1 MLQTLKSYSPQEA
14 AVILA
19 SVTRHLLPEEL
30 TEPTTHLTAVDD
42 NMRRRVLGE
51 IYQKLGV
58 SHEDKTQKSQARV
71 LNFIG
76 KEMSRAALAESDLR
90 EIENRVGQQGN
101 LRPDAYKVVLTS
113 KEEKAFHKYGIS
125 RAQIKTSV
133 NNADDF
139 QHLLPGL
146 FGPISN
152 DISLFVKSYPNE
164 DDPFTILVQAL
175 REGAKLTVQHA
186 FKIYHSDLYFDKRQ
200 EPLDLLLAFVDK
212 YGLRI
217 TVGDETGKFVMYK
230 RVLHQGSP
238 LRTKFFNFH
247 ADDEQPTAYRSG
259 FHVKFTENTTEVA
272 IGYVINETKY
282 LTDLK
287 KHK

>member
-19 SVTRHLLPEEL
+19 SVTRHLVPEEL
-30 TEPTTHLTAVDD
+30 TEPTTHLSAIDD
-42 NMRRRVLGE
+42 KIHRRVLGE
-51 IYQKLGV
+51 VYQKLGL

-71 LNFIG
+71 INYIG
-76 KEMSRAALAESDLR
+76 KELSRAALAESDLR

-101 LRPDAYKVVLTS
+101 LRPAAYKVILTS
-113 KEEKAFHKYGIS
+113 KEEKAFKKYGIS

-146 FGPISN
+146 FDPVSN
-152 DISLFVKSYPNE
+152 DVSLFVKSYSQEN
-164 DDPFTILVQAL
+164 DPFTILVQAL
-175 REGAKLTVQHA
+175 RDGTKLTVQHA
-186 FKIYHSDLYFDKRQ
+186 FKIYHSDLDFDKRQ

-217 TVGDETGKFVMYK
+217 TVGDETGNFVMYK
-230 RVLHQGSP
+230 RVPHHGLPIS
-238 LRTKFFNFH
+238 TNFFNFH
-247 ADDEQPTAYRSG
+247 ADNEPTAFRSG
-259 FHVKFTENTTEVA
+259 FHIKVTENTIEIA